1 MSDRP
6 SASAGWTRRLDDFV
20 KRRGVLVA
28 LALGA
33 VVLFAGI
40 GSSGLWE
47 PWEMDRADL
56 ARTLASPPEAVAAFA
71 KDTAA
76 SGAKAP
82 GAAERAFLTA
92 AQDEGL
98 FVKMP
103 DAGAPTALRATL
115 DLARTRTVAAIVID
129 QKLLVPDPARDD
141 LWQQAGKL
149 VGEAL
154 RYAAGAA
161 VVVVRDP
168 AGPPAAEL
176 ARRLEVARWKDV
188 WETST
193 ATWGLAEAF
202 DDKGVAAAAE
212 GSPSGLQAA
221 AEALAGAGNG
231 ELVVLEAGDA
241 AGLAAALDDGK
252 GAVGARVAFK
262 DNGATVTLPPLETW
276 TRAAA
281 YRIFGPSEWTTR
293 LPGVVLALI
302 TLWVLLTTV
311 RTVWGT
317 RVAFFTGVVLATL
330 PLFFAQARII
340 SGEPGAILALT
351 LTGCGLLLQ
360 TLSGP
365 ASDKPRVS
373 RRVVWGYLVAALVV
387 GLFTKG
393 AYALTVSG
401 AVALAL
407 PLVTGPSKKL
417 ADWAPAVM
425 FLAAAA
431 LVEVLARGASPGS
444 MWAGLDFRGAMFE
457 EGPPIYS
464 RTFDMVVKQLGFGL
478 APWSPVMVVALGL
491 LTFSALEKRGYTGRV
506 GLVVVA
512 WFFVP
517 VAVLMASL
525 SLGNQ
530 FLFAGAAA
538 GAVAVALMLE
548 RLARGESGPKYFV
561 AFALVVM
568 FYVMRRE
575 LKETPAPLVSYLAFD
590 PPFAKEGSLRFP
602 ETVEFFWVFKQS
614 MIVAALACLVHF
626 GGFLGFAVRAAR
638 WLRNS
643 RPYMIVTGIV
653 LFLGALF
660 GLGVVGRL
668 HGIGM
673 SSRFAGSIQASQK
686 ALIGRLTGDDP
697 LFVVGMLTL
706 VLFIALIV
714 LRWGFPTVSRAL
726 AERLPDA
733 RTPKAQRVFFGAA
746 AVAWLGAA
754 VAAWLSVTT
763 PDGYWGEL
771 LLSVTGVSALVGAAL
786 VGLIVWSW
794 NRPTVWERLPVD
806 WKRARGWWQT
816 PVLAAVAVFGL
827 VVATQITRD
836 ASHTTSF
843 VTLLVLL
850 GFAAL
855 AIAVVPRVIGR
866 TDLFLFTF
874 FALMALM
881 VMGWIVPLADRAGL
895 VTEVVLPDVANPQGY
910 GWRLLLSSI
919 WFVGPILF
927 VFALL
932 INRALPRLVVAI
944 WSFVLRRRKLAL
956 IGGGEMQAVVVD
968 RTDRLA
974 AWLERGRVLVVVLL
988 TVGLVGAVSHLVKL
1002 EPAIATN
1009 VSQKHILDTW
1019 RAIAGETAP
1028 IYKHG
1033 AFATQ
1038 GRKDA
1043 NFYTAAIPEIRDR
1056 QAALK
1061 VLLGREDE
1069 VLEVE
1074 TETGSE
1080 TLVFPGW
1087 SDKNDLNKDG
1097 RRDVPALRGFAT
1109 AVGDTTLTDAS
1120 QSWAP
1125 KQLVGKRLSD
1135 SAGRNWTI
1143 VDNDA
1148 TSVRVAPEERL
1159 AFALSPRSRAAYVID
1174 DPRYDSTA
1182 TADRHE
1188 RRALLLPADQLS
1200 ELNYAFRLLSDGR
1213 HLPVLDGSSYR
1224 VLLTTSW
1231 LEASEP
1237 QQNRLALATFD
1248 DKSFAALKDPRLI
1261 REWGNFDD
1269 TIQIVGYATDKSTVS
1284 TGETMKLTVY
1294 YKTLKLVKKSLKIF
1308 IHIDKSGGGARIA
1321 GDHWP
1326 LNPTKHTEENKNC
1339 NGCYRTDHWLVGD
1352 IVRDDYDI
1360 EIPEGNT
1367 GEYTIWLGLYQ
1378 PGPDTRLPVK
1388 SWDQKRMKHDG
1399 QNRLGLGTIQVK

>member
-1 MSDRP
+1 MNDRP
-6 SASAGWTRRLDDFV
+6 SASAGWTRRLDDFLN
-20 KRRGVLVA
+20 RRGVLVA
-28 LALGA
+28 LVLGA

-40 GSSGLWE
+40 GSTGLWE

-71 KDTAA
+71 KDSAA
-76 SGAKAP
+76 NGSKVP
-82 GAAERAFLTA
+82 GPAERAFVDA
-92 AQDEGL
+92 ARDEGL

-141 LWQQAGKL
+141 LWKQAGKL
-149 VGEAL
+149 IGEAL

-176 ARRLEVARWKDV
+176 ARRLEIERWKDV
-188 WETST
+188 WESSS
-193 ATWGLAEAF
+193 ATWGLDQAF

-212 GSPSGLQAA
+212 D
-221 AEALAGAGNG
+221 LAGPND

-241 AGLAAALDDGK
+241 ARLAGALDDGK

-262 DNGATVTLPPLETW
+262 DNGVTVSLPPLETW

-293 LPGVVLALI
+293 LPGVLLGLI

-311 RTVWGT
+311 RTVWGA
-317 RVAFFTGVVLATL
+317 RVAFFTGIVLATL

-340 SGEPGAILALT
+340 SGEPGSILALT

-360 TLSGP
+360 TLSRREGP
-365 ASDKPRVS
+365 DHKPAVS
-373 RRVVWGYLVAALVV
+373 NRVVWGYLVAALVA

-401 AVALAL
+401 LVALAL

-417 ADWAPAVM
+417 ADWAPAAM
-425 FLAAAA
+425 FLVTAA
-431 LVEVLARGASPGS
+431 LVELLARGAGPGS

-457 EGPPIYS
+457 EGPPVYS

-491 LTFSALEKRGYTGRV
+491 LTFSALEKRGHTGRV
-506 GLVVVA
+506 GLVLVA

-538 GAVAVALMLE
+538 GAIAVALMLE

-568 FYVMRRE
+568 FYIMRRE

-602 ETVEFFWVFKQS
+602 ETVEFFSVFKQS
-614 MIVAALACLVHF
+614 MIIAALACLVHF
-626 GGFLGFAVRAAR
+626 GGFLTFAVRAAR
-638 WLRNS
+638 WLRNP

-660 GLGVVGRL
+660 GLGVVGRI

-686 ALIGRLTGDDP
+686 ALITRLTGDDP

-706 VLFIALIV
+706 LLFILLIV
-714 LRWGFPTVSRAL
+714 ARWGFPALSRLL

-733 RTPKAQRVFFGAA
+733 RTPQAQRLLFAGAA
-746 AVAWLGAA
+746 AAWLGAA
-754 VAAWLSVTT
+754 IAAWLSVTT

-771 LLSVTGVSALVGAAL
+771 IASPTGVTALVGAGIVA
-786 VGLIVWSW
+786 VMVWSW
-794 NRPTVWERLPVD
+794 NRPSVWERLPD
-806 WKRARGWWQT
+806 GWRRPAGWWQT
-816 PVLAAVAVFGL
+816 PLLAAVAVVGL
-827 VVATQITRD
+827 LVATQITRD
-836 ASHTTSF
+836 ANHTAPF
-843 VTLLVLL
+843 VTIFVLL
-850 GFAAL
+850 GFVAL
-855 AIAVVPRVIGR
+855 AIALVSRVIGR
-866 TDLFLFTF
+866 TELFLFTF

-881 VMGWIVPLADRAGL
+881 VMGWIVPLADRASL
-895 VTEVVLPDVANPQGY
+895 VTEVVLPDVANPRGY
-910 GWRLLLSSI
+910 GWRQLLSSI
-919 WFVGPILF
+919 WFAGPVLF

-944 WSFVLRRRKLAL
+944 WTFLMRRKKLAP
-956 IGGGEMQAVVVD
+956 IGGGEMQAIVVD
-968 RTDRLA
+968 RSDRVA

-988 TVGLVGAVSHLVKL
+988 LVGLVGAVSHVFKL

-1019 RAIAGETAP
+1019 RAIAGEAAP

-1074 TETGSE
+1074 TEVGSD
-1080 TLVFPGW
+1080 TIVFPGW

-1097 RRDVPALRGFAT
+1097 RRDVPAVRGFAT
-1109 AVGDTTLTDAS
+1109 AVGDTTLTDAT

-1135 SAGRNWTI
+1135 AAGRNWTI

-1148 TSVRVAPEERL
+1148 TTVRVAPEERL
-1159 AFALSPRSRAAYVID
+1159 AFALNPRSRAAYVID
-1174 DPRYDSTA
+1174 DPRYDSSA
-1182 TADRHE
+1182 TADRRE

-1200 ELNYAFRLLSDGR
+1200 DLNYAFRLLSDGR

-1231 LEASEP
+1231 LEPEEP

-1248 DKSFAALKDPRLI
+1248 DKSFAALKDPRI
-1261 REWGNFDD
+1261 VREWGNFDD

-1294 YKTLKLVKKSLKIF
+1294 FKTLKLVKKSLKIF

-1326 LNPTKHTEENKNC
+1326 LNPTRHTEENKNC

-1378 PGPDTRLPVK
+1378 PGPDTRLAVK